1 MIEVAA
7 ASAALHVQR
16 VRMQEAAKDMPT
28 QWVDWERKD
37 WTDALMRSMGGN
49 SLQRFWVAAR
59 RLASL
64 AALASP
70 LVLLAPFSLVSTKAQ
85 NLSWDYALWGIE
97 QAGPTFIKLIQWA
110 TTRQDMFSQEFC
122 LHFGKLRDQ
131 TRGHSWKETRQILA
145 SEYGDDFDSWLQ
157 LEELVGSGCVAQVY
171 KGRLLQ
177 PVNLYPKGTEIAL
190 KVQHPNIWQKVCV
203 DFYILDKVAHFLES
217 LPYLN
222 LEYLSLRDTAQ
233 QFCNIMLPQL
243 DLREEEAHLKR
254 FNQDFATDEKVSFPE
269 PIMATRKAL
278 LETYLHGSPILTY
291 VNAPLE
297 KRKELAKLGCST
309 TLKMIFLNDFVH
321 GDLHPGNI
329 LVQDTGKLLKL
340 CILDCGLVI
349 EMGPDQHENVIQVLG
364 AFARK
369 NGRLAGQLMVDKA
382 SKRQASDLDVEL
394 FVEGI
399 ERICVEDEDNNFVEK
414 VGDYIADIC
423 YLACKHKVKLEP
435 SFVNAALAVEIMEG
449 IASALDKTLKVQSIA
464 LPLIIKA
471 EMMHR
476 LPSFSILK

>member
-1 MIEVAA
+1 MTTLILGC
-7 ASAALHVQR
+7 S
-16 VRMQEAAKDMPT
+16 
-28 QWVDWERKD
+28 WRK
-37 WTDALMRSMGGN
+37 
-49 SLQRFWVAAR
+49 R
-59 RLASL
+59 R
-64 AALASP
+64 
-70 LVLLAPFSLVSTKAQ
+70 
-85 NLSWDYALWGIE
+85 I
-97 QAGPTFIKLIQWA
+97 
-110 TTRQDMFSQEFC
+110 
-122 LHFGKLRDQ
+122 
-131 TRGHSWKETRQILA
+131 
-145 SEYGDDFDSWLQ
+145 
-157 LEELVGSGCVAQVY
+157 GSGCIAQVY

-190 KVQHPNIWQKVCV
+190 KVQHPGIWQKVCV

-254 FNQDFATDEKVSFPE
+254 FNHDFATDEKVSFPE

-297 KRKELAKLGCST
+297 KRQELAKLGCST

-329 LVQDTGKLLKL
+329 LVQDTGKFLKL

-349 EMGPDQHENVIQVLG
+349 EMGPDQHENVVQVLG

-382 SKRQASDLDVEL
+382 SKKQASDLDVEL
-394 FVEGI
+394 FIEGI
-399 ERICVEDEDNNFVEK
+399 EQICIDDEDNVSTEWHLFESVVFVLAHLHRNSVSSISTFWYCRLTVRLSPLQNFVEK

-449 IASALDKTLKVQSIA
+449 YVVVRFYMSCRLKRALL
-464 LPLIIKA
+464 LR
-471 EMMHR
+471 H
-476 LPSFSILK
+476 